1 MMTTSLT
8 LPPVLSL
15 ITCSLPRVITN
26 CQDCMLRRLPST
38 APQGQPNQGLWLLE
52 SVSFQLY
59 PIKTI
64 YSIIF
69 TNCNAKGL
77 LFYNIISFVGLE

>member
-26 CQDCMLRRLPST
+26 CQDCMLRRLPSI
-38 APQGQPNQGLWLLE
+38 APQGQLNQGLWLLE
-52 SVSFQLY
+52 SVSVQLY
-59 PIKTI
+59 PIK
-64 YSIIF
+64 III
-69 TNCNAKGL
+69 L
-77 LFYNIISFVGLE
+77 LFLQTVMPRDCCIIILLVL